1 MNELYQIIKSD
12 HDECTYILLS
22 QIYEVLRLII
32 FIEIIQKW
40 LRRWEEEGIES
51 YNLVLLKDKHEM
63 KCENATLNKL
73 ITFASLKRSGLY

>member
-12 HDECTYILLS
+12 HDEGTYILLS
-22 QIYEVLRLII
+22 QIYEVLRLVI

-63 KCENATLNKL
+63 KCENTTLNKL